1 MANAYWRDFLKTLSQ
16 IYTPANIKKI
26 PQSLPVYIFAGTED
40 PVGHKGKGV
49 TKLAKMHNKVRKAEV
64 ALKLYDQGRHDIL
77 HETNASEVR
86 YDLLSWLLAHIAK
99 AS

>member
-1 MANAYWRDFLKTLSQ
+1 M
-16 IYTPANIKKI
+16 
-26 PQSLPVYIFAGTED
+26 
-40 PVGHKGKGV
+40 HK
-49 TKLAKMHNKVRKAEV
+49 KVRKAEV

-86 YDLLSWLLAHIAK
+86 YDLLSWLLPHIAK